1 LVTGRG
7 KCAFALAGGPVRG
20 LLRGDRVRLLV
31 CLSILLAPALAAAE
45 PDAHIGGGILL
56 PTAET
61 QPAGT
66 AIAGTYELAIMG
78 ASYAVTD
85 DVQLSLTALAPVAD
99 LPLIAAPTIKVR
111 LLDQGRLHLAVIG
124 GGSYVRDQEV
134 GAGALQGGAAASL
147 CLDDACGSLL
157 SASAGLA
164 HLFIEDEENPDGM
177 NVTVGGVS
185 VVQRIAPHV
194 KVLVEGG
201 RGAIDPESLGY
212 LGYGVRLVGDRVA
225 ADLTLLMDGGGE
237 AAAVF
242 PLGVPFAAV
251 SYSL

>member
-1 LVTGRG
+1 
-7 KCAFALAGGPVRG
+7 
-20 LLRGDRVRLLV
+20 LLWGDRVRLLV
-31 CLSILLAPALAAAE
+31 CVSILLAPSLAAAE

-78 ASYAVTD
+78 ASYSVTD
-85 DVQLSLTALAPVAD
+85 DVQISLTALAPVAD
-99 LPLIAAPTIKVR
+99 LPLVAAPTIKVR
-111 LLDQGRLHLAVIG
+111 LVDEGRLHLAVIG

-147 CLDDACGSLL
+147 CLDDACGSLV

-185 VVQRIAPHV
+185 VVQQVAPHL
-194 KVLVEGG
+194 KLLVEGG

-212 LGYGVRLVGDRVA
+212 FGYGVRLVGDRVA

-237 AAAVF
+237 ASAVF

-251 SYSL
+251 SVRL